1 MQNYYAGL
9 SISVILHLGLV
20 LSFANFFQI
29 ESLYSLNK
37 LEAMPAYLVFE
48 RPQNIT
54 KKNISKKINTTVNKE
69 PEITSPLIQAANTK
83 TEMETIDLEK
93 SLLMG
98 QIKKTESL
106 SSVEE
111 ISIFS
116 NLIRQQVMINWK
128 QPPSAIRG
136 MNSELTIKL
145 VPTGEIVGVRIAK
158 SSGNKAFDNSALDA
172 VEKVI
177 KFEGL
182 NMSRKLFDSH
192 FRNFTLV
199 FSPKN

>member
-1 MQNYYAGL
+1 NIWSRRSGFNNSSPFKEIMQNYYAGL

-145 VPTGEIVGVRIAK
+145 VPTGEIVGVRIA
-158 SSGNKAFDNSALDA
+158 
-172 VEKVI
+172 
-177 KFEGL
+177 
-182 NMSRKLFDSH
+182 
-192 FRNFTLV
+192 
-199 FSPKN
+199 

>member
-1 MQNYYAGL
+1 MQNYYVGL

-69 PEITSPLIQAANTK
+69 PAITSPLIQAANAK

-98 QIKKTESL
+98 QIKKRESL

-145 VPTGEIVGVRIAK
+145 VPTGEIVGVRITK
-158 SSGNKAFDNSALDA
+158 SSGSKAFDNSALDA

-182 NMSRKLFDSH
+182 NMSRKLFNSH

>member
-1 MQNYYAGL
+1 MQNYYVGL

>member
-1 MQNYYAGL
+1 MQNYYVGL

-69 PEITSPLIQAANTK
+69 PAITSPLIQAANTK
-83 TEMETIDLEK
+83 TEMETIDLER

-98 QIKKTESL
+98 QIKKRESL

-145 VPTGEIVGVRIAK
+145 VPTGEIVGVRITK
-158 SSGNKAFDNSALDA
+158 SSGSKAFDNSALDA

-182 NMSRKLFDSH
+182 NMSRKLFNSH
-192 FRNFTLV
+192 FRN
-199 FSPKN
+199 SP